1 MQLCCRLFLG
11 GTRSE
16 ALKRGDAAGMKAEV
30 SCLNTRAILEYLS
43 RKSIDPRRF
52 LADLSPELDLLDDPV
67 AHLSDRNNWV
77 SAALVSR
84 LFARLREELGDEQLA
99 FKIGYESVVH
109 RRFGYIQNIFLRI
122 FLSPAQGLSKAQEVN
137 DRFNRTKRVE
147 LVELT
152 DNKAVIRLNWFPGM
166 DHTKDVCLYN
176 QGIYS
181 AITQVWGMKPAT
193 VLETQCAFEGGS
205 CCEYRLRWQPV
216 SRPFGSLRRFFIPRG
231 LFEETVRELEEDKEL
246 LSQKYLEVQDLTGR
260 LRRKIRELETIHE
273 SGKAVVSLLDR
284 RELLNVIMRLTTSS
298 LGYDRG
304 IILLH
309 DEESQSLVT
318 AASSGGEIEMMKQ
331 FGGYQVPLNRTSNI
345 LVRSFNSGKPVL
357 VDDVAQCGLNQ
368 QNLLLKTFSPSSFL
382 IVPLIS
388 RGRVIGVLAA
398 DRASRHSPITQE
410 DLDALAGFGNHV
422 AVALENSRLYQSL
435 EQASLD
441 AIQALAKAVE
451 AKDPYTHG
459 HSERV
464 AEYSV
469 RLAEAIGV
477 TEKRRL
483 NLKLA
488 CMIHDIGKIGVTEKI
503 LHKPGRLDVEEHDAI
518 KHHPVIGEAII
529 RPLKGLGEIA
539 RIIRSHHERYDG
551 LGYPD
556 RLAGEGIPLEARIM
570 AIADSYDAMTTTRPY
585 RVPLPESAVI
595 RELEENRGKQFDP
608 HLVERFLS
616 LREANGIPHSTL
628 PLACLQGI

>member
-1 MQLCCRLFLG
+1 
-11 GTRSE
+11 
-16 ALKRGDAAGMKAEV
+16 MKAEV
-30 SCLNTRAILEYLS
+30 SCLNTRAILDYLS
-43 RKSIDPRRF
+43 RRSIDPRPF
-52 LADLSPELDLLDDPV
+52 LADLAPELEQHEDPISL
-67 AHLSDRNNWV
+67 LSDRNNWV
-77 SAALVSR
+77 SAEVVSQLFSR
-84 LFARLREELGDEQLA
+84 LRQELGDDQLA
-99 FKIGYESVVH
+99 FKIGYDSVVH

-152 DNKAVIRLNWFPGM
+152 QNKAVIRLNWFPGM
-166 DHTKDVCLYN
+166 AHTKDFCLYN

-181 AITQVWGMKPAT
+181 AITNVWGVKPAS
-193 VLETQCAFEGGS
+193 VMETECAFEGGS

-216 SRPFGSLRRFFIPRG
+216 SRPFGIFRKFFISRG
-231 LFEETVRELEEDKEL
+231 LFQDTVQELEEDKEL
-246 LSQKYLEVQDLTGR
+246 LSQKYREVQDLTGR
-260 LRRKIRELETIHE
+260 LRKKILELETIHE

-298 LGYDRG
+298 LGYDRS

-309 DEESQSLVT
+309 DEEEQCLVT
-318 AASSGGEIEMMKQ
+318 AASSGGEIELMKQ
-331 FGGYQVPLNRTSNI
+331 FGGYRVPLNRSSNI

-357 VDDVAQCGLNQ
+357 VDNAAQHGLNLK
-368 QNLLLKTFSPSSFL
+368 NPLLKAFAPTSFL

-388 RGRVIGVLAA
+388 RGKVIGVLAA
-398 DRASRHSPITQE
+398 DRASRQAAITQE
-410 DLDALAGFGNHV
+410 DLDSLASFGNHV

-451 AKDPYTHG
+451 AKDLYTHG

-464 AEYSV
+464 ADYSV
-469 RLAEAIGV
+469 RLATEIGV
-477 TEKRRL
+477 SEKQL
-483 NLKLA
+483 LSLKLA
-488 CMIHDIGKIGVTEKI
+488 CKIHDIGKIGITEKI
-503 LHKPGRLDVEEHDAI
+503 LHKPGRLDQDEQDAI
-518 KHHPVIGEAII
+518 KHHTVIGEAII
-529 RPLKGLGEIA
+529 RPLKGLVGIA

-556 RLAGEGIPLEARIM
+556 RLSGEEIPLEARII

-585 RVPLPESAVI
+585 RVPLPEAAVV
-595 RELEENRGKQFDP
+595 RELVENSGKQFDP
-608 HLVERFLS
+608 YLVESFLK
-616 LREANGIPHSTL
+616 LRETNGIPRSTSPLICL
-628 PLACLQGI
+628 PQI

>member
-1 MQLCCRLFLG
+1 MN
-11 GTRSE
+11 
-16 ALKRGDAAGMKAEV
+16 AEV
-30 SCLNTRAILEYLS
+30 SCLNTRAILDYLS

-52 LADLSPELDLLDDPV
+52 LTDLSPELDLLGDPLAYV
-67 AHLSDRNNWV
+67 SDRNNWV
-77 SAALVSR
+77 SAAVVSR
-84 LFARLREELGDEQLA
+84 LFARIRQELGDDQLA
-99 FKIGYESVVH
+99 FKIGYDSVVH
-109 RRFGYIQNIFLRI
+109 RRFGYIQSIFLRV
-122 FLSPAQGLSKAQEVN
+122 FLTPAQGLSKAQAVN

-152 DNKAVIRLNWFPGM
+152 KDKAVIRLNWFTGM
-166 DHTKDVCLYN
+166 EHSKDICLYN

-181 AITQVWGMKPAT
+181 AITQVWGVRPAS
-193 VLETQCAFEGGS
+193 VMETQCAFEGGA

-216 SRPFGSLRRFFIPRG
+216 SRPFGLFKRFFIPRG
-231 LFEETVRELEEDKEL
+231 LFQETVRELEEDKEL
-246 LSQKYLEVQDLTGR
+246 LSQKYREVQELTGR
-260 LRRKIRELETIHE
+260 LRKKIQELETIHE

-298 LGYDRG
+298 LGYDRS

-309 DEESQSLVT
+309 DEEEQCLVT
-318 AASSGGEIEMMKQ
+318 AASSGGEIELMKQ
-331 FGGYQVPLNRTSNI
+331 FGGYRVPLNRTSNI

-357 VDDVAQCGLNQ
+357 IDDAAQHGLNQ
-368 QNLLLKTFSPSSFL
+368 RNLLLKAFAPTSFL

-388 RGRVIGVLAA
+388 RGKVIGVLAA
-398 DRASRHSPITQE
+398 DRASRHVPITQE
-410 DLDALAGFGNHV
+410 DLDSLAGFGNHV

-464 AEYSV
+464 ADYSV
-469 RLAEAIGV
+469 RLATVIGV
-477 TEKRRL
+477 TEKQAL

-503 LHKPGRLDVEEHDAI
+503 LHKPGRLDQDEHDAI

-529 RPLKGLGEIA
+529 RPLRGLSDIA
-539 RIIRSHHERYDG
+539 RIIRSHHERFDG

-556 RLAGEGIPLEARIM
+556 RLKGDGIPLEARIM

-595 RELEENRGKQFDP
+595 RELQENRGKQFDP
-608 HLVERFLS
+608 YLVESFLKLLDS
-616 LREANGIPHSTL
+616 NAIPRSAPPAT
-628 PLACLQGI
+628 CLQEI

>member
-1 MQLCCRLFLG
+1 
-11 GTRSE
+11 
-16 ALKRGDAAGMKAEV
+16 MKAEV
-30 SCLNTRAILEYLS
+30 SCLNTRAILDYLS

-52 LADLSPELDLLDDPV
+52 VAGLDPELDLLEDPV

-77 SAALVSR
+77 SATVVSR
-84 LFARLREELGDEQLA
+84 LFARLRLHLGDEQLA
-99 FKIGYESVVH
+99 FKIGYDSVVH

-137 DRFNRTKRVE
+137 DRFNRTKHVE
-147 LVELT
+147 LLELT
-152 DNKAVIRLNWFPGM
+152 KDKAVIRLNWFPGM
-166 DHTKDVCLYN
+166 DHSKDVCLYN

-181 AITQVWGMKPAT
+181 AITQVWGVKPAS
-193 VLETQCAFEGGS
+193 VMETQCAFEGGA
-205 CCEYRLRWQPV
+205 CCEYRLRWQPS
-216 SRPFGSLRRFFIPRG
+216 SRPFGIFTRFFIPRG
-231 LFEETVRELEEDKEL
+231 LFQDTVRELEDDKQL
-246 LSQKYLEVQDLTGR
+246 LSQKYREVQDLTGR
-260 LRRKIRELETIHE
+260 LRRKIQELETIHE

-298 LGYDRG
+298 LGYDRS

-309 DEESQSLVT
+309 DEEEQCLVT

-331 FGGYQVPLNRTSNI
+331 FGGYRVPLNRTSNI

-357 VDDVAQCGLNQ
+357 VDDVAQQGLNQ
-368 QNLLLKTFSPSSFL
+368 KNLLLKAFSPTSFL

-388 RGRVIGVLAA
+388 RGKVIGVLAA
-398 DRASRHSPITQE
+398 DRASRHAPITQE
-410 DLDALAGFGNHV
+410 DLDSLAGFGNHV

-464 AEYSV
+464 ADYSM
-469 RLAEAIGV
+469 RLAVEVGAS
-477 TEKRRL
+477 EKQLL

-488 CMIHDIGKIGVTEKI
+488 CMIHDIGKIGITERI
-503 LHKPGRLDVEEHDAI
+503 LHKPGRLDQDEQDAI
-518 KHHPVIGEAII
+518 KHHPVIGETII
-529 RPLKGLGEIA
+529 RPLKGLGDIA

-556 RLAGEGIPLEARIM
+556 RLAAEGIPLEARIL

-585 RVPLPESAVI
+585 RVPLPEDAVI
-595 RELEENRGKQFDP
+595 RELVENRGKQFDP
-608 HLVERFLS
+608 YLVESFLK
-616 LREANGIPHSTL
+616 LRETNAIPRSTS
-628 PLACLQGI
+628 PLICLQQI